1 MSSGRFRQKGG
12 GAAPRVR
19 APPPPPD
26 EFLTIKLAKSD
37 PTVRIGISFERND
50 AAATA
55 APQRAIVKALHP
67 GGLAAAAGVTPGDE
81 VTTINGVEI
90 GGSLQAAAMLR
101 EAAGVVALRV
111 RRPTAPPDV
120 VSAPSSSAAH
130 AAAVPRLSFGAA
142 PAPAPAAAAGRGGDR
157 DRGRGDDGDDEEE
170 NELEQLTARALKSIG
185 DFFSGP
191 AGGGGGLLDKLARLF
206 NGEEH
211 DAATRM
217 AAIWR
222 GHAVRAAARRRA
234 MQLDAEAAELERTQA
249 RPPPEAPRAHIDHT
263 SHIPHPIP
271 HLIPHRIPHLLHTP
285 PQVRHQR
292 LRAMQFIAAVVL
304 QAHTRGFI
312 DRQWVAMLRVEAAR
326 RKQREAEQRCA
337 SGRVSNTQRA
347 AHGPRLL
354 PVLTPLLRPR
364 LQVPLRS
371 GERRAGQTDVA
382 NEQGEARLLVH
393 QKAARRGG
401 GGGGGGGGGRGGWES
416 PRATAQSPRSAAYDL
431 SSPSPR
437 ASPRASA
444 ADAGTPTTP
453 RSVKRSLSWGKRRSS
468 ESVVPGAPLPMTT
481 LEHVVGG
488 RMKGPLGSQDRFEK
502 KEAAL

>member
-19 APPPPPD
+19 APPAPPPD
-26 EFLTIKLAKSD
+26 DFLTIKLAKSD

-81 VTTINGVEI
+81 VTMINGVEI

-157 DRGRGDDGDDEEE
+157 DRGRGDDGDEEEE

-249 RPPPEAPRAHIDHT
+249 RPPPEASRAHIDRT
-263 SHIPHPIP
+263 SHIPHP
-271 HLIPHRIPHLLHTP
+271 IPHRIPHLLHTP
-285 PQVRHQR
+285 PTGAAPAAARHAVHRRRRAPGAHAR
-292 LRAMQFIAAVVL
+292 LHRPAVGGDAAGRGRAA
-304 QAHTRGFI
+304 
-312 DRQWVAMLRVEAAR
+312 EAA
-326 RKQREAEQRCA
+326 
-337 SGRVSNTQRA
+337 
-347 AHGPRLL
+347 
-354 PVLTPLLRPR
+354 
-364 LQVPLRS
+364 
-371 GERRAGQTDVA
+371 
-382 NEQGEARLLVH
+382 
-393 QKAARRGG
+393 
-401 GGGGGGGGGRGGWES
+401 
-416 PRATAQSPRSAAYDL
+416 
-431 SSPSPR
+431 
-437 ASPRASA
+437 
-444 ADAGTPTTP
+444 
-453 RSVKRSLSWGKRRSS
+453 
-468 ESVVPGAPLPMTT
+468 
-481 LEHVVGG
+481 
-488 RMKGPLGSQDRFEK
+488 
-502 KEAAL
+502 